1 MKRRT
6 ALQLLSGLLLGSAS
20 ASVPAATRARSVPRV
35 GVIGAGIVGAS
46 IAMHLARAGACVT
59 VFERSAPAAGATRN
73 SFAWVDPWTLDLHYQ
88 QLRLRSIA
96 AYRGLDRQLGLG
108 VVWGGYIDW
117 GSSEAEARDVRELA
131 ATLAHTRFAVRPI
144 DAAEFRRLS
153 PAIEPGPIAA
163 AFFSPV
169 DGHLD
174 PVRVTERFLDVARR
188 HGADVRYPAEVTEI
202 ATSGDRICG
211 VVTKD
216 GMTEFDHVVIVGG
229 TDTPRLLAMLGES
242 LRLAHAPGIL
252 AHSAPTRI
260 VTRMVYD
267 GPGGLEFKQM
277 ADGSIV
283 GTDSEQVPNLPQHA
297 EIREHPMDFPTDL
310 LRTLHGE
317 RILGKLAQV
326 MPVAK
331 GVALERLTL
340 GFRVLP
346 TDGLPIVGAL
356 PAIRNAHVV
365 ATHSGVTLAPILGR
379 LVADEVLQRRLDP
392 ILAPYRPERM
402 LRPTTSAA

>member
-6 ALQLLSGLLLGSAS
+6 ALQQLSGVLLAS
-20 ASVPAATRARSVPRV
+20 AAAPMLAATRGRSVPRV

-46 IAMHLARAGACVT
+46 IAMHLARAGARVT
-59 VFERSAPAAGATRN
+59 VFDRSGPAAGATRN

-88 QLRLRSIA
+88 RLRLRSIA
-96 AYRGLDRQLGLG
+96 AYRELDRELGLG

-117 GSSEAEARDVRELA
+117 GSSDAEARDVRELA

-144 DAAEFRRLS
+144 DAAAFRRLS

-163 AFFSPV
+163 AFYSPV

-188 HGADVRYPAEVTEI
+188 YGADARYPAEVTEI
-202 ATSGDRICG
+202 ATTGDRISG

-216 GMTEFDHVVIVGG
+216 GMTVFDHVVIVGG
-229 TDTPRLLAMLGES
+229 TDTPRLLAMLGET
-242 LRLAHAPGIL
+242 LTLAHAPGIL
-252 AHSAPTRI
+252 AHSASTGI

-267 GPGGLEFKQM
+267 GPAGLEFKQM

-297 EIREHPMDFPTDL
+297 EIREHPMDFPTDI

-317 RILGKLAQV
+317 RILGKLAKV
-326 MPVAK
+326 MPAAQ

-379 LVADEVLQRRLDP
+379 MVADEILQRRLDP

-402 LRPTTSAA
+402 LRPTTSGA